1 MNNRSDILIAFA
13 LGAVAGVLLAPDRG
27 EVTRRRIGEKAGDL
41 FSGAR
46 DRVGGVADRVSG
58 VADTLRDQGRAVKEA
73 VQSAKDSYREE
84 VGRPRPGLRSE
95 TNT

>member
-27 EVTRRRIGEKAGDL
+27 EVTRRKISEKAGDL
-41 FSGAR
+41 LGGAR
-46 DRVGGVADRVSG
+46 DRVGG
-58 VADTLRDQGRAVKEA
+58 VADTLRDQGRAMKEA
-73 VQSAKDSYREE
+73 VQTAKDSYREE
-84 VGRPRPGLRSE
+84 VGRPRSGLRSE